1 MLNGLP
7 FVVLLPSGNIVLVGS
22 REPVKD
28 FHFAFSSANEK
39 HILSKIVLNRD
50 SFLPILLKDLEEVQI
65 LSLGSCEEWTS
76 SLVVRN
82 HAEFRLVL
90 KYFFSER
97 DIFLQASHMQSCV
110 SVDGVF

>member
-22 REPVKD
+22 REPVED
-28 FHFAFSSANEK
+28 FHLTLSRTNEK
-39 HILSKIVLNRD
+39 HVLSEIVLNCN
-50 SFLPILLKDLEEVQI
+50 SFLSILLKDLEEVEI
-65 LSLGSCEEWTS
+65 LSLRCCKEWTS
-76 SLVVRN
+76 SLVVRD